1 MTLFLYMVLGLSAL
15 APIYTYFIY
24 PYVLRLFKKR
34 SRNTSDN
41 YAPTVSVLVIEPDR
55 EIYRKKELNVR
66 ESDFTKIID
75 IIWVANQLEAA
86 KQLTKIKTDV
96 VVVTDGTSSLKK
108 DTISNVIRTLSGKKT
123 GLVCGMVR
131 KSPDENGEFRDGANW
146 RYENK
151 IKVLESNIGCLSG
164 ANTAIYALKKDVI
177 PTTIHQRINLDFF
190 LPTAITEK
198 GYDVLFEPNAVAYEE
213 ERTEGDLFKKHVED
227 GSSGYCSILRFWR
240 LLLPRKGC
248 FVFWS
253 HRVMKWLVPF
263 NMLIIL
269 LGCAW
274 LAQVHVWALLLF
286 LSQILFYIF
295 TVLYYLLFTLKGKEV
310 PGPIG
315 KLSNF
320 ASYFVVLNAAWFLGL
335 FYKKN

>member
-1 MTLFLYMVLGLSAL
+1 MVLGLSAL
-15 APIYTYFIY
+15 APIYTYFLY

-34 SRNTSDN
+34 SRETLDN

-131 KSPDENGEFRDGANW
+131 KSPNENGEFRDGANW

-198 GYDVLFEPNAVAYEE
+198 GYDVLFEPNAIAYEE
-213 ERTEGDLFKKHVED
+213 DRTERDLFKKHIED
-227 GSSGYCSILRFWR
+227 GASGYCSILRFWR
-240 LLLPRKGC
+240 LLLPQKGS

-263 NMLIIL
+263 NMLILL
-269 LGCAW
+269 LGSAW
-274 LAQVHVWALLLF
+274 LAQDYVWALLL
-286 LSQILFYIF
+286 LGAQILFYIF
-295 TVLYYLLFTLKGKEV
+295 TVLYYLLCTLRGKEI

-320 ASYFVVLNAAWFLGL
+320 ASYFVVLNAAWFCGL
-335 FYKKN
+335 FHSFKTIVK